1 MKAYE
6 IPAYQLVM
14 LETADVITASVEEDD
29 GGFDTDWM

>member
-14 LETADVITASVEEDD
+14 LETADIITASVEGGDD
-29 GGFDTDWM
+29 FDAEWM